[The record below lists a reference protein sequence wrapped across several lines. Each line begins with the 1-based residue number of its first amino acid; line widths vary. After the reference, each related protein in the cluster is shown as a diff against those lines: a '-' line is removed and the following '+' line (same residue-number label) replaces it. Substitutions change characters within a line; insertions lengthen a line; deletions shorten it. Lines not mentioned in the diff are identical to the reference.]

1 VTESREP
8 KKWNK
13 WARRVP
19 GHALTREQWLELGYG
34 EDGEQER
41 PLTDDPIGTY
51 KHPRPGGGAE

>member
-1 VTESREP
+1 MTESREP

-19 GHALTREQWLELGYG
+19 GQALTKADWEELGYG
-34 EDGEQER
+34 PEGEQER